1 MKEQLLRIKEQA
13 QKEIE
18 SVRDLV
24 ALEKFRVAYLG
35 KKGLATSAM
44 KKLAE
49 LPAEDRPAAGRLA
62 NTIKADLIKLIE
74 EARARVESK
83 ETLEESFI
91 DVTLPGREPLRGH
104 LHPVTQVNREIREIF
119 TKMGYRV
126 VSGPNVELEY
136 YNFEALN
143 IPKDHPARDMQ
154 DTFYISD
161 GVVLRTQTSPM
172 QIRVMEKQE
181 PPVAVIAP
189 GKVYRSDSD
198 ISHTPMFHQVEGLL
212 VDRGITFGDLKGTL
226 TTFVHQMFGKD
237 TGLRFRPSYFPFTE
251 PSAEVD
257 IQCVI
262 CGGQG
267 CRTCSN
273 TGWIEILG
281 SGMVDPAVYGF
292 VNYDPEIYSG
302 FAFGIGIER
311 IAMLKY
317 GIDDIQLFFKNEIP
331 FLRQF

>member
-35 KKGLATSAM
+35 KKGLVTSAI

-49 LPAEDRPAAGRLA
+49 LPVEDRPAAGRLA
-62 NTIKADLIKLIE
+62 NKTKADLIKLIE
-74 EARARVESK
+74 EARVRVESK
-83 ETLEESFI
+83 ETSEESFM

-181 PPVAVIAP
+181 PPVGVIAP

-226 TTFVHQMFGKD
+226 TSFVHQMFGKG

-257 IQCVI
+257 IRCVI

-267 CRTCSN
+267 CRTCSS

-317 GIDDIQLFFKNEIP
+317 GIDDIQLFFKNEMP